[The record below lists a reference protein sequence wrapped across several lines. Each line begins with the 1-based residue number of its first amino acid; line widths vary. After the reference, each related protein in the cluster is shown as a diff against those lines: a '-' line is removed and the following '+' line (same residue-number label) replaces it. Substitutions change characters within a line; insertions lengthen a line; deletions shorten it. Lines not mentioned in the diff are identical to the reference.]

1 MTRNWVHPMPT
12 PEAFRINRILYDVQ
26 HDREEERRYFADPN
40 AYLDEHPGLSH
51 ASREALAATDI
62 GRLYV
67 LGANPYL
74 LRAYCLQLR
83 IPEDQYL
90 DALRAVAEEVPH
102 G

>member
-1 MTRNWVHPMPT
+1 MRNWVHPMPT

-26 HDREEERRYFADPN
+26 HDRAKERRYFADPA
-40 AYLDEHPGLSH
+40 AYLDGHPGLSPP
-51 ASREALAATDI
+51 ALSALATTDI
-62 GRLYV
+62 GALYR

-83 IPEDQYL
+83 IPEEHYL
-90 DALRAVAEEVPH
+90 GALRAVGSEVAH